1 MTRCLGLTG
10 FFLLLDL
17 LDDAFYLRKIQIL
30 DSSEGESGADE
41 GYTMLALTVTFP

>member
-17 LDDAFYLRKIQIL
+17 LDYTFYLREIQIL
-30 DSSEGESGADE
+30 GSSQGEPGADK
-41 GYTMLALTVTFP
+41 